1 MQYQRKLA
9 GFPEVC
15 AERLK
20 QTPSKRTGSAAAP
33 TSAQPAK
40 HSRPSCTVCGNGLIA
55 MAAFICPN
63 DSSKS
68 AAAGGEEAQSDLL
81 VVTKANHN
89 STDQRSLN
97 GPISP
102 LKGESM
108 PVSCSDQLIVG
119 FSRLALMTLKLDA
132 CCIMTPSL
140 GLSCVSLPLQF
151 QMCSDSLLIVS
162 RCGCREEQWGG
173 SQWADIPFPSA
184 KAGRAA
190 GGGPGRHLRLRAACE
205 GPAQGGLGP

>member
-1 MQYQRKLA
+1 M
-9 GFPEVC
+9 
-15 AERLK
+15 
-20 QTPSKRTGSAAAP
+20 P

-55 MAAFICPN
+55 VAAFICPN

-81 VVTKANHN
+81 VPSKANHN

-97 GPISP
+97 GPLSP

-108 PVSCSDQLIVG
+108 PVSCSELLIVG
-119 FSRLALMTLKLDA
+119 FSRLALMTVTLDA
-132 CCIMTPSL
+132 CCIIMTPLL
-140 GLSCVSLPLQF
+140 GLSCVSLTLQF
-151 QMCSDSLLIVS
+151 QMCSDSLLILS
-162 RCGCREEQWGG
+162 RCDCREEQRGG

-190 GGGPGRHLRLRAACE
+190 GGGPG
-205 GPAQGGLGP
+205 